1 MKSFKKKNRNNGI
14 FRNRDRALHS
24 FCYTEDM
31 CIESLIFDTPKD
43 YDRELLKLRWHG
55 KAEGVLGFEVRAWF
69 NFATKGYFSG
79 RYHIGDIINFP
90 RKEYQHKP
98 KFFLNPD
105 DLQLYPYDELKC
117 KSTVEKRRVIDIEI
131 AYDRAKKG
139 KTQIIYILYQTE
151 AV

>member
-14 FRNRDRALHS
+14 LRNRDVALHS

-31 CIESLIFDTPKD
+31 CIESLIFDTPQD
-43 YDRELLKLRWHG
+43 SDRELLRLRWCG
-55 KAEGVLGFEVRAWF
+55 ATSCSLGFEIGDWF
-69 NFATKGYFSG
+69 GHATKGYFSG

-139 KTQIIYILYQTE
+139 KTQIIYILYKTE